1 MKFATLKKPAEK
13 PLKAVIEEFLKTF
26 RLEDKLTETRVIQS
40 WEKVVG
46 ALVAKHTTR
55 LSMRNKILYVKLDS
69 AALRNELMFAREKI
83 VKALNKEAGT
93 NMLSEIV
100 FN

>member
-1 MKFATLKKPAEK
+1 MKKGTEK

-26 RLEDKLTETRVIQS
+26 RLEDKLGETRIIGS

-46 ALVAKHTTR
+46 AMVARHTQR
-55 LSMRNKILYVKLDS
+55 LSIRNKVLYVKLDS

-83 VKALNKEAGT
+83 VKALNKEAVT
-93 NMLSEIV
+93 ATIEEIV
-100 FN
+100 LN

>member
-1 MKFATLKKPAEK
+1 MRKATEK

-26 RLEDKLTETRVIQS
+26 RLEDKIGETRVIAA

-46 ALVAKHTTR
+46 PMVAKHTQR
-55 LSMRNKILYVKLDS
+55 LSIRNKVLYVKLDS

-83 VKALNKEAGT
+83 VKSLNKEAGNVAIT
-93 NMLSEIV
+93 EIV
-100 FN
+100 LN

>member
-1 MKFATLKKPAEK
+1 MKKGTEK

-26 RLEDKLTETRVIQS
+26 RLEDKLGETRIIGS

-46 ALVAKHTTR
+46 AMVARHTQR
-55 LSMRNKILYVKLDS
+55 LSIRNKVLYVKLDS

-93 NMLSEIV
+93 ATIEEIV
-100 FN
+100 LN